1 LLEGGRVY
9 YRFLKGEAVRILEKV
24 MRAEPGVLNRGLFC
38 GKVSV

>member
-24 MRAEPGVLNRGLFC
+24 GFRMEAPLHGVAGH
-38 GKVSV
+38 